1 MRLTS
6 VRGRR
11 PLRGSVKIAAA
22 AARRSASDEL
32 RGARSSSGN
41 RNAGSAYL
49 FCATSQ
55 RNSCS
60 DGSGEKYAASE

>member
-22 AARRSASDEL
+22 AARRSASEFEAGVRL
-32 RGARSSSGN
+32 SSGK
-41 RNAGSAYL
+41 RKAGSANSG
-49 FCATSQ
+49 CATSQ
-55 RNSCS
+55 RYVVTSLRR
-60 DGSGEKYAASE
+60 K